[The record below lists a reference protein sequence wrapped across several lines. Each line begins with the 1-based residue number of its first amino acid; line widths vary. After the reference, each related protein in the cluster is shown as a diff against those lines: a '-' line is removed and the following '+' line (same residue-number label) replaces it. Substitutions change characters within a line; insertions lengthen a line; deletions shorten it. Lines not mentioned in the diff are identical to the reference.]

1 MRIIRVGGHDVTVAC
16 WEVRSDGAIPWAAE
30 IDSEHEA
37 REELRCAHRRGLTAA
52 RLYAVTEDGVRV
64 EVSV

>member
-1 MRIIRVGGHDVTVAC
+1 MRYIRVRNHEVAVAC
-16 WEVRSDGAIPWAAE
+16 WEIRAGGAMPWATE

-37 REELRCAHRRGLTAA
+37 REELRCARRRGLTGA

-64 EVSV
+64 EVSE